1 MDRLT
6 DAREEREG
14 RGMGREKGRR
24 KKGAPGE
31 KKDASQVWW
40 FDEELDRKSTLPRL
54 PADGVLGPAHCG

>member
-1 MDRLT
+1 
-6 DAREEREG
+6 
-14 RGMGREKGRR
+14 MGREKGRR